1 DRFPRDT
8 AALHRDG
15 INGWRRARRESL
27 TEPSTP
33 AVACPVWAAF
43 VAMSIVAPSSLTL
56 AGVGLAL
63 MASCISPVGISL
75 QKLSHSRHAA
85 GRADTAV
92 AADLLQR
99 SAHSTRYYRQGLWL
113 VGMGLVAAASLLDF
127 LALGIAPQIIV
138 APTGTLAL
146 VFNIFCA
153 RFILGEPITSIE
165 IISTVVTFAGTI
177 IAVIAARTTNVER
190 TVSELLRLYLTYNFF
205 GYAFTILLGIG
216 ILARVS
222 VVQRRLRKQSSA
234 KYNARTLRFSLSA
247 LSGIIGSCNVL
258 FAKCLASLL
267 FACIEER
274 SASMFA
280 TLWPYCIA
288 AGLCTSVFFQFK
300 VLNSALK
307 LFNAAHVVPVF
318 QLCWLLGSVIS
329 GMVFF
334 QEYAFFTTARL
345 MVFLLGL
352 AITIGGVVLLSISRT
367 GQTSVGHPASAA

>member
-1 DRFPRDT
+1 MRPPSVSWSCQGRAPQVANSSRQRCRTHIFQTNTQASPHLKGRLVLSYMGIVSPPSDIGVGAYVPGGPARPDARVALWRPNAERCDLRAGRSSKSTHCAPPVPRADRFPRDT

-127 LALGIAPQIIV
+127 LGLFQCSWGAP
-138 APTGTLAL
+138 L
-146 VFNIFCA
+146 
-153 RFILGEPITSIE
+153 
-165 IISTVVTFAGTI
+165 
-177 IAVIAARTTNVER
+177 ER
-190 TVSELLRLYLTYNFF
+190 
-205 GYAFTILLGIG
+205 G
-216 ILARVS
+216 
-222 VVQRRLRKQSSA
+222 
-234 KYNARTLRFSLSA
+234 
-247 LSGIIGSCNVL
+247 
-258 FAKCLASLL
+258 
-267 FACIEER
+267 
-274 SASMFA
+274 
-280 TLWPYCIA
+280 
-288 AGLCTSVFFQFK
+288 
-300 VLNSALK
+300 
-307 LFNAAHVVPVF
+307 
-318 QLCWLLGSVIS
+318 
-329 GMVFF
+329 
-334 QEYAFFTTARL
+334 
-345 MVFLLGL
+345 
-352 AITIGGVVLLSISRT
+352 
-367 GQTSVGHPASAA
+367 